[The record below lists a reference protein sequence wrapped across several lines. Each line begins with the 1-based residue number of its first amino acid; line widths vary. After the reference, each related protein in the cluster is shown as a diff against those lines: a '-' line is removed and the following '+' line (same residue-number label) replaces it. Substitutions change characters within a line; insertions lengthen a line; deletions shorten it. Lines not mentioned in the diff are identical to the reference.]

1 MVIEI
6 IYFARLL
13 TLLCNNFASKHTLQ
27 SITDDITQLMEA
39 LNHPDNENNK
49 ADSIDVMTFRIP
61 RNLGK

>member
-6 IYFARLL
+6 IYFARIL

-39 LNHPDNENNK
+39 LNHPDNNK
-49 ADSIDVMTFRIP
+49 AHCSIDDQMIFRIP
-61 RNLGK
+61 RNL